1 MIEETKKPLVS
12 VIMPCYKMGRFI
24 GEALESV
31 GRQTYANWEV
41 IAVDDCGPEDGTK
54 EAVEAFAKQFPKH
67 RVIFHRHEKNGGVSA
82 ARNTA
87 IGMAHGEYLA
97 FLDPDDIW
105 PGNSHLEVK
114 CREILECN
122 SEITY
127 GDIILIDEAGN
138 QMGGYSVPSE
148 FERNFPDSLY
158 RKNEIHLST
167 TVAKRKSVIAI
178 GAFDTTPE
186 IQHVE
191 DWDLWIRLALRGA
204 KFLKSNTS
212 PVYYRRHPGA
222 ASTDVEKMW
231 ILSSLMIRRHMCNP
245 AIKIARSGIREM
257 WEESPS
263 QWHPIFPKKLA
274 QWLDRHPRASK
285 ILKNRF
291 LYAQEKSIIK

>member
-1 MIEETKKPLVS
+1 VIEETKKPLVS

-31 GRQTYANWEV
+31 GKQTYTNWEV
-41 IAVDDCGPEDGTK
+41 LAVDDCGPEDGTK
-54 EAVEAFAKQFPKH
+54 EAVESFAKQFPNN
-67 RVIFHRHEKNGGVSA
+67 RIIYHRHEKNGGVSA

-87 IGMAHGEYLA
+87 IELAQGEYLA

-114 CREILECN
+114 CREILKCN
-122 SEITY
+122 SDITY
-127 GDIILIDEAGN
+127 GDVIFIDEVGS
-138 QMGGYSVPSE
+138 QLGEYMVPSE
-148 FERNFPDSLY
+148 FTRDFPDSLY
-158 RKNEIHLST
+158 RQNEIYLST
-167 TVAKRKSVIAI
+167 TLVNRESVIAL

-231 ILSSLMIRRHMCNP
+231 LLSSVMIRKHMRNH
-245 AIKIARSGIREM
+245 AIRKARSGIREM
-257 WEESPS
+257 WEAPRS

-274 QWLDRHPRASK
+274 HWIDRHPRVVNM
-285 ILKNRF
+285 LKLSRWLIHSSGRNP
-291 LYAQEKSIIK
+291 